1 MRAVVAAAPIQW
13 AAMSR
18 RVVAALLDV
27 FALGLA
33 LLAAAIVRA
42 GGFVFE
48 FANSRISLRTPS
60 RALFWLVV
68 VVLIRVIV
76 DRRTGPF
83 GFVSGSWPRFLR
95 IPDNAGDFPLQAT
108 PGLAR
113 RTALASLG
121 ILFVL
126 GMLVQ
131 DQLQY
136 PYSVADHGDPLFSIW
151 RIGWVLHQLVTDPVH
166 LFDANIFYPA
176 RLTLTFSDPIIL
188 PSLTA
193 APLLGLGVHPVVAYN
208 ALLLSG
214 FWFSGIATYL
224 LVERLTASPPAAF
237 IAGLIYACYPYRF
250 EHYGHLELQMTQ
262 WMPLGLLALHC
273 FIATGRWQ
281 YAIALGLAGVAQLYS
296 SMYYAVFFLLYATA
310 VGVGLML
317 AHRPPLRRLV
327 LPALAAA
334 VMAAVLAIPL
344 ARAFVAAE
352 PLKAER
358 TTDEIRFYSATPLD
372 YFRGNLQS
380 ALWKDRILPPE
391 PERALFPG
399 VMPLMLAGLGIAP
412 PLSPIRLAYTIGLL
426 VALDCS
432 FGFNGAFYPLL
443 HRSFPP
449 VRGLRVPARFSVI
462 VGLTLAIFAGFGIRR
477 ILGWCRSRTIR
488 QGLIAAAT
496 VLIAIDAWPALPRV
510 PVWKEPP
517 PVYEALK
524 DRSDVVLAEFPVDEN
539 AVFNTPF
546 MYFSIWHW
554 QRSVN
559 GYSGYVPES
568 YAALTPDLV
577 EFPRGDTVAALR
589 RHGVTHVTVNCG
601 LQRNVCK
608 ETMTLM
614 GRSPGLRLLTE
625 ARWEGEP
632 VQLFELTGD

>member
-1 MRAVVAAAPIQW
+1 M

-27 FALGLA
+27 LALALA
-33 LLAAAIVRA
+33 LLAAAIIRS

-48 FANSRISLRTPS
+48 FASSRISLRTPS
-60 RALFWLVV
+60 RTLFWLVV
-68 VVLIRVIV
+68 VLLIRVIA

-83 GFVSGSWPRFLR
+83 GFVAGSWPRFLR
-95 IPDNAGDFPLQAT
+95 IPDYAADFPVHAT

-126 GMLVQ
+126 CVLVQ

-151 RIGWVLHQLVTDPVH
+151 RIGWVLHQLVTDPAR
-166 LFDANIFYPA
+166 LFDANIFYPE

-188 PSLTA
+188 PALTA
-193 APLLGLGVHPVVAYN
+193 APLLALGVHPVVAYN

-224 LVERLTASPPAAF
+224 LVERLTASAAAAF

-262 WMPLGLLALHC
+262 WMPLGLLALHL

-296 SMYYAVFFLLYATA
+296 SMYYAVFFLLYASA
-310 VGVGLML
+310 VGVGLVL
-317 AHRPPLRRLV
+317 AHRPPLRRLI
-327 LPALAAA
+327 LPALAGAA
-334 VMAAVLAIPL
+334 VAAVLAVPL
-344 ARAFVAAE
+344 ARAFVVAE

-372 YFRGNLQS
+372 YFRWNRQS

-399 VMPLMLAGLGIAP
+399 VMPLVLAGIGIAP

-432 FGFNGAFYPLL
+432 FGYNGAFYPLL

-449 VRGLRVPARFSVI
+449 IRGLRVPARFSVI
-462 VGLTLAIFAGFGIRR
+462 VGLTLSIFAGFGIRR
-477 ILGWCRSRTIR
+477 VLGWCRSRVAR
-488 QGLIAAAT
+488 QGLIAAAA
-496 VLIAIDAWPALPRV
+496 VLIAIEAWPALPRV
-510 PVWKEPP
+510 PVWKDPP
-517 PVYEALK
+517 PVYEALRG
-524 DRSDVVLAEFPVDEN
+524 RSDVVLAEFPVDEN

-568 YAALTPDLV
+568 YDALTPDLV

-614 GRSPGLRLLTE
+614 AQSPGLHLLTE

-632 VQLFELTGD
+632 VQLYELTGD

>member
-1 MRAVVAAAPIQW
+1 M

-27 FALGLA
+27 LAFALA
-33 LLAAAIVRA
+33 VVAAAIVRT
-42 GGFVFE
+42 GGFILEYASV
-48 FANSRISLRTPS
+48 RISLRTPS
-60 RALFWLVV
+60 RTLFWLGVV
-68 VVLIRVIV
+68 ILVRMIAA
-76 DRRTGPF
+76 RRTGPF
-83 GFVSGSWPRFLR
+83 GFVSASWPRFLQLSGS
-95 IPDNAGDFPLQAT
+95 AVDFPVHAA

-126 GMLVQ
+126 GILVQ

-151 RIGWVLHQLVTDPVH
+151 RVGWVLHQLVTDPAH

-193 APLLGLGVHPVVAYN
+193 APLLGLGVHPVVVYN

-262 WMPLGLLALHC
+262 WMPLGLLALHL
-273 FIATGRWQ
+273 FIATARWP
-281 YAIALGLAGVAQLYS
+281 YAIALGLAGAAQLYS
-296 SMYYAVFFLLYATA
+296 SMYYAVFFVLYAAA
-310 VGVGLML
+310 VGIGLVL

-327 LPALAAA
+327 LPALAGAA
-334 VMAAVLAIPL
+334 VAALLAIPL

-380 ALWKDRILPPE
+380 ALWKDRILPPL

-399 VMPLMLAGLGIAP
+399 VMPLALAGIGIAP
-412 PLSPIRLAYTIGLL
+412 PLSPIPLAYTIGLL

-462 VGLTLAIFAGFGIRR
+462 VGLTLSIFAGFGMRR
-477 ILGWCRSRTIR
+477 ILGWCRSRAIR
-488 QGLIAAAT
+488 QGLIAAAA

-510 PVWKEPP
+510 PVWKDPP

-524 DRSDVVLAEFPVDEN
+524 GRSDVVLAEFPVDEN

-568 YAALTPDLV
+568 YEALTPDLV

-589 RHGVTHVTVNCG
+589 RRGVTHVTVNCG

-614 GRSPGLRLLTE
+614 GRLQGLRLLTE

>member
-1 MRAVVAAAPIQW
+1 M
-13 AAMSR
+13 
-18 RVVAALLDV
+18 
-27 FALGLA
+27 
-33 LLAAAIVRA
+33 
-42 GGFVFE
+42 
-48 FANSRISLRTPS
+48 
-60 RALFWLVV
+60 
-68 VVLIRVIV
+68 
-76 DRRTGPF
+76 
-83 GFVSGSWPRFLR
+83 
-95 IPDNAGDFPLQAT
+95 
-108 PGLAR
+108 PGLVR

-121 ILFVL
+121 MLFVL

-151 RIGWVLHQLVTDPVH
+151 RIGWVLHQLAADPMH
-166 LFDANIFYPA
+166 LFDANIFYPE

-188 PSLTA
+188 PAMTA
-193 APLLGLGVHPVVAYN
+193 APLLGFGVHPVVAYN

-214 FWFSGIATYL
+214 FWFSGIATYV

-262 WMPLGLLALHC
+262 WMPLGLLALHL
-273 FIATGRWQ
+273 FVATGRWQ

-310 VGVGLML
+310 VGIGLVL
-317 AHRPPLRRLV
+317 AHRPPMRRLV
-327 LPALAAA
+327 LPSLAAA
-334 VMAAVLAIPL
+334 AVAGVLSFPL

-372 YFRGNLQS
+372 YFRGNLHS
-380 ALWKDRILPPE
+380 AFWKDRILPPV

-399 VMPLMLAGLGIAP
+399 AMPLILAGIGIAP
-412 PLSPIRLAYTIGLL
+412 PLTPIRLAYILGML

-443 HRSFPP
+443 HRAFPP

-477 ILGWCRSRTIR
+477 LLGWCRSRTIGH
-488 QGLIAAAT
+488 GLIVAVT
-496 VLIAIDAWPALPRV
+496 VLVAFDAWPALPRA
-510 PVWKEPP
+510 PVWKDPP
-517 PVYEALK
+517 TVYEAL
-524 DRSDVVLAEFPVDEN
+524 RGQPGVVLAELPVDDNE
-539 AVFNTPF
+539 VFNIPF
-546 MYFSIWHW
+546 MYFSVWHW
-554 QRSVN
+554 QRMVN
-559 GYSGYVPES
+559 GYSGFVPES
-568 YAALTPDLV
+568 YVSLTPDLL
-577 EFPRGDTVAALR
+577 EFPRGNTLAALR
-589 RHGVTHVTVNCG
+589 RRGVTHVTVNCG
-601 LQRNVCK
+601 LQRNGCK

-614 GRSPGLRLLTE
+614 GHTPGLRLVSE

>member
-1 MRAVVAAAPIQW
+1 M

-27 FALGLA
+27 LA
-33 LLAAAIVRA
+33 LALALVAATIIRL
-42 GGFVFE
+42 GGVVLE
-48 FANSRISLRTPS
+48 LADSRISLRTPS
-60 RALFWLVV
+60 RTLFWLVV
-68 VVLIRVIV
+68 VILVRVIA

-95 IPDNAGDFPLQAT
+95 IADDADDSSLQAI

-126 GMLVQ
+126 GVLVQ

-151 RIGWVLHQLVTDPVH
+151 RIGWVLHQLVTDPAH

-176 RLTLTFSDPIIL
+176 QLTLTFSDPIIL
-188 PSLTA
+188 PSLTV

-224 LVERLTASPPAAF
+224 LVERLTASPLAAF
-237 IAGLIYACYPYRF
+237 VAGLIYACYPYRF

-262 WMPLGLLALHC
+262 WMPLGLLALHL
-273 FIATGRWQ
+273 FVATGRWQ

-310 VGVGLML
+310 VGIGLVL
-317 AHRPPLRRLV
+317 AHRPPVRRLA

-334 VMAAVLAIPL
+334 AVAGVLAIPL

-352 PLKAER
+352 PLKSER

-372 YFRGNLQS
+372 YFRGNNQS
-380 ALWKDRILPPE
+380 VVWKDRILPPE

-399 VMPLMLAGLGIAP
+399 VMPLLLAGIGIAP
-412 PLSPIRLAYTIGLL
+412 PLSAIRLAYTVGLL

-462 VGLTLAIFAGFGIRR
+462 VGLTLSIFAGFGIRR
-477 ILGWCRSRTIR
+477 LLQRCRSRTAR
-488 QGLIAAAT
+488 YGLIAAVT
-496 VLIAIDAWPALPRV
+496 VLVAIEAWPSLPRV
-510 PVWKEPP
+510 PVWKDPP
-517 PVYEALK
+517 PIYEALQG
-524 DRSDVVLAEFPVDEN
+524 RSDVVLAEFPVDAN

-546 MYFSIWHW
+546 MYFSLWHW
-554 QRSVN
+554 QRMVN

-568 YAALTPDLV
+568 YMALTSDLV
-577 EFPRGDTVAALR
+577 EFPRGETLGALR
-589 RHGVTHVTVNCG
+589 RRGVTHVTVNCG
-601 LQRNVCK
+601 LQRNGCK

-614 GRSPGLRLLTE
+614 GQAHGLRLVNE
-625 ARWEGEP
+625 GRWEGES